1 MLWTKHTFGHLL
13 EHTED
18 GAGPDE
24 GLGLEEMHGGRE
36 VLFHQLLLLH
46 FKEDGVQP
54 LLGVS
59 QHHPPTGLHGGLQL
73 YEGLSLPG
81 VRVGQSTAQTAQEH
95 SGHGHGGALQP
106 RCHVPRRAEQLAMTV
121 NNNSMEK

>member
-1 MLWTKHTFGHLL
+1 MFWTKHTFGHLL

-24 GLGLEEMHGGRE
+24 GLGLEEMHGWRE

-46 FKEDGVQP
+46 FKQNGVQP
-54 LLGVS
+54 LLSVS
-59 QHHPPTGLHGGLQL
+59 QHHLPTGLHGGLQL

-81 VRVGQSTAQTAQEH
+81 VREGQSTAQTAHEH
-95 SGHGHGGALQP
+95 SGHGHRGALQP
-106 RCHVPRRAEQLAMTV
+106 RCHVPRRAEQLAMRV

>member
-1 MLWTKHTFGHLL
+1 MFWTKHTFGHLL
-13 EHTED
+13 EQTED

-24 GLGLEEMHGGRE
+24 GLGLKEMHGGGE
-36 VLFHQLLLLH
+36 VHFHHLLLLH
-46 FKEDGVQP
+46 FKQDGVQP

-59 QHHPPTGLHGGLQL
+59 QHHPPAGLHGGLQL

-95 SGHGHGGALQP
+95 SGHGGALQP
-106 RCHVPRRAEQLAMTV
+106 RCHVPGIVEQLAVRV